1 MSIPSAA
8 RNRIGILVAMVV
20 TVVALTGAAV
30 PPPFT
35 VVALEG
41 TPRLWFANAAGVLH
55 LGGDTRA
62 LAGRHIDWSS
72 RIEVSEA
79 HLCAQPTGAPWLT
92 AGLLKDGDPIYLVKW
107 ETDWAQPRLLHIQS
121 IREVEFFG
129 IDESNYGDFVLDI
142 ATWEARYGLSVAG
155 LQRGV
160 LDPVCAPPA
169 PAQVAQ
175 AAAAPA
181 VQTTETATGNSGKA
195 NTGTGSPSQPHPTP
209 GNPGQPTPVPG
220 NPGQPTP
227 VPGNPSQPTPVP
239 GNPSQPNPNPGNPNP
254 TSNNT
259 CADKFD
265 GIVEAV
271 CRVLAGR
278 LSVAGSSLTLVSAQQ
293 ATWPTGNL
301 GCPGVSAQVLTPG
314 HQVVMSYNGQIYT
327 YRTNADA
334 SYITTC

>member
-1 MSIPSAA
+1 MSILSAA
-8 RNRIGILVAMVV
+8 RNRIGILVAMVAMVV
-20 TVVALTGAAV
+20 TVVTLTGAAV

-41 TPRLWFANAAGVLH
+41 TPRLWFASTAGVLH

-79 HLCAQPTGAPWLT
+79 HLCLQRTGSPWLT

-107 ETDWAQPRLLHIQS
+107 ETDWEQPRLLHIQS
-121 IREVEFFG
+121 LREVEFFG

-142 ATWEARYGLSVAG
+142 ATWEGRYGLSVAG

-181 VQTTETATGNSGKA
+181 VQKTETATGNSGKA
-195 NTGTGSPSQPHPTP
+195 NTGTDS
-209 GNPGQPTPVPG
+209 
-220 NPGQPTP
+220 
-227 VPGNPSQPTPVP
+227 PSQPTPVP

-271 CRVLAGR
+271 CSVLAGR
-278 LSVAGSSLTLVSAQQ
+278 LGVAGSSLTLVSAQQ
-293 ATWPTGNL
+293 ATWPNGNL
-301 GCPGVSAQVLTPG
+301 GCPGVSAQVQTPG
-314 HQVVMSYNGQIYT
+314 HRVVMSYNGQSYT

-334 SYITTC
+334 SQIATC